1 MATSLTH
8 SPHLKALKIMSEIA
22 IGFIGIGVLLGSI
35 FLGAPIMLA
44 LSSVAFVG
52 LGILTS
58 FTTATTI
65 VGTIYFETVN
75 SFHFSVIPMFLM
87 MGFFAM
93 QAGIGTDLFDACT
106 KWMGRL
112 PGGLAIATTGAAAA
126 FGAASG
132 SSVGSAMLFTKLAL
146 PEMVS
151 RGYDKGFSSACI
163 AIAGTL
169 AVLIPPSAL
178 MVVYGIL
185 TNSSIGE
192 LLIAGIIPGI
202 VFAFLIALT
211 VFVYATMHPTKAPR
225 MTERYSLGERLYS
238 LRLIF
243 PLLTVIL
250 VMIGGLY
257 NGYFTPTEAGG
268 IGALVTFIMS
278 AIRNKENQ
286 ILSLLKT
293 ILETA
298 TLSAMIFAIIIGG
311 LLFARFLALS
321 GVSDEIKFFLT
332 ETGLSVWVV
341 VLLVTILYL
350 IFGMLMDAP
359 SLLAISLPIT
369 HPVMM
374 SLGFDPLWF
383 GVYVVVLAEIGA
395 ITPPVGM
402 NCFVVKG
409 AANGLVTLEEV
420 FGGLWPFLWCCAGML
435 LLLVI
440 FPELV
445 MYLPEKMR

>member
-1 MATSLTH
+1 
-8 SPHLKALKIMSEIA
+8 
-22 IGFIGIGVLLGSI
+22 
-35 FLGAPIMLA
+35 
-44 LSSVAFVG
+44 
-52 LGILTS
+52 
-58 FTTATTI
+58 
-65 VGTIYFETVN
+65 
-75 SFHFSVIPMFLM
+75 MFLL

-93 QAGIGTDLFDACT
+93 QAGIGADLFDACT
-106 KWMGRL
+106 KWLGRL

-146 PEMVS
+146 PEMVA

-202 VFAFLIALT
+202 IFAFLIAAT
-211 VFVYATMHPTKAPR
+211 VFVYASIYPAKAPR
-225 MTERYSLGERLYS
+225 MTEQYSMKEKLYS

-243 PLLTVIL
+243 PLVMVIL
-250 VMIGGLY
+250 IMIGGLY
-257 NGYFTPTEAGG
+257 NGFFTPTEAGG
-268 IGALVTFIMS
+268 IGALVTFFM
-278 AIRNKENQ
+278 AVVRNKNKQ
-286 ILSLLKT
+286 FSSLLKT
-293 ILETA
+293 LLETA

-321 GVSDEIKFFLT
+321 GVSEEIKFFLT
-332 ETGLSVWVV
+332 STGLSVWVV

-420 FGGLWPFLWCCAGML
+420 FGGLWPFLWACALML
-435 LLLVI
+435 GLLVA
-440 FPELV
+440 FPEIV

>member
-1 MATSLTH
+1 
-8 SPHLKALKIMSEIA
+8 MSDVA
-22 IGFIGIGVLLGSI
+22 IGFTGVGLMLLSI

-44 LSSVAFVG
+44 LTTIGCVG
-52 LGILTS
+52 LGLLTS
-58 FTTATTI
+58 FPTVLTI
-65 VGTIYFETVN
+65 LGTIYFETTN
-75 SFHFSVIPMFLM
+75 SFHFSVIPMFLL
-87 MGFFAM
+87 MGYFAM
-93 QAGIGTDLFDACT
+93 QAGIGKDLFDACT
-106 KWMGRL
+106 KWLGGL
-112 PGGLAIATTGAAAA
+112 PGGLAVATTGAAAA

-146 PEMVS
+146 PEMAA
-151 RGYDKGFSSACI
+151 RGYDKGFAAACI

-202 VFAFLIALT
+202 VFAFLIGIT
-211 VFVYATMHPTKAPR
+211 VVVVAVLDPSKAPR
-225 MTERYSLGERLYS
+225 LTERYTLREKLWS
-238 LRLIF
+238 LRLII
-243 PLLTVIL
+243 PLVAVIL

-257 NGYFTPTEAGG
+257 GGYFTPTEGGG
-268 IGALVTFIMS
+268 IGALVTFIM
-278 AIRNKENQ
+278 AVIRDRGLKIP
-286 ILSLLKT
+286 ILMKTLLDT
-293 ILETA
+293 V
-298 TLSAMIFAIIIGG
+298 TLTAMIFAIIIGG

-321 GVSDEIKFFLT
+321 GVSDEIKDFLT
-332 ETGLSVWVV
+332 NTGLSVWVV
-341 VLLVTILYL
+341 LLLVTTLYL

-409 AANGLVTLEEV
+409 AAGDLVSLETI
-420 FGGLWPFLWCCAGML
+420 FKGLWPFLWACAAML
-435 LLLVI
+435 LLLVF
-440 FPELV
+440 FPQMALV
-445 MYLPEKMR
+445 LPQSMR

>member
-1 MATSLTH
+1 
-8 SPHLKALKIMSEIA
+8 MSEITV
-22 IGFIGIGVLLGSI
+22 GFLGIAVLLGSI

-44 LSSVAFVG
+44 LSAVAFIG
-52 LGILTS
+52 LGVLTN
-58 FTTATTI
+58 FATAISI
-65 VGTIYFETVN
+65 VGTLYFETVN
-75 SFHFSVIPMFLM
+75 SFHFSVIPMFLL

-106 KWMGRL
+106 KWLGRL

-146 PEMVS
+146 PEMAA

-202 VFAFLIALT
+202 IFAALIAAT
-211 VFVYATMHPTKAPR
+211 VFIYALVYPTRAPR
-225 MTERYSLGERLYS
+225 MTERYSLRERIYS

-243 PLLTVIL
+243 PLITVIL

-257 NGYFTPTEAGG
+257 NGFFTPTEAGG
-268 IGALVTFIMS
+268 IGALVTFGM
-278 AIRNKENQ
+278 ALIRNRSRQWK
-286 ILSLLKT
+286 SLLNT
-293 ILETA
+293 LLETA

-332 ETGLSVWVV
+332 STGLSVWVV

-395 ITPPVGM
+395 VTPPVGM

-409 AANGLVTLEEV
+409 AANGLVTLEEI
-420 FGGLWPFLWCCAGML
+420 FAGLWPFLGACLAML
-435 LLLVI
+435 LLLVF
-440 FPELV
+440 FPEIVL
-445 MYLPEKMR
+445 YLPQKMR

>member
-1 MATSLTH
+1 
-8 SPHLKALKIMSEIA
+8 MSDVA
-22 IGFIGIGVLLGSI
+22 IGFCGVAVMLTSI

-44 LSSVAFVG
+44 LTTVGFVG
-52 LGILTS
+52 LGLLTS
-58 FTTATTI
+58 FPTVLSI
-65 VGTIYFETVN
+65 VGTLYFETVN
-75 SFHFSVIPMFLM
+75 SFHFSVIPMFLL

-93 QAGIGTDLFDACT
+93 QAGIGNDLFDACT
-106 KWMGRL
+106 KWLGRL

-146 PEMVS
+146 PEMAA
-151 RGYDKGFSSACI
+151 RGYDKGFGAACI

-192 LLIAGIIPGI
+192 LLIAGVLPGI
-202 VFAFLIALT
+202 VFATLIAIT
-211 VFVYATMHPTKAPR
+211 VLIVAIYNPAMAPSIN
-225 MTERYSLGERLYS
+225 ERYTLREKLWSI
-238 LRLIF
+238 RLIT
-243 PLLTVIL
+243 PLVTVIL

-257 NGYFTPTEAGG
+257 AGYFTPTEGGG
-268 IGALVTFIMS
+268 IGAIVTFAM
-278 AIRNKENQ
+278 AVIRSRGVQWRVLMKT
-286 ILSLLKT
+286 LLDT
-293 ILETA
+293 V
-298 TLSAMIFAIIIGG
+298 TLTAMIFAIIVGG

-321 GVSDEIKFFLT
+321 GVSDAIKDVLT
-332 ETGLSVWVV
+332 NTGMSIWFV
-341 VLLVTILYL
+341 VLVVTVIYL

-383 GVYVVVLAEIGA
+383 GVYVIVLAEIGA
-395 ITPPVGM
+395 VTPPVGM

-409 AANGLVTLEEV
+409 AAGDLVTLEQI
-420 FGGLWPFLWCCAGML
+420 FKGLWPFIGTCALML
-435 LLLVI
+435 LLLVL
-440 FPELV
+440 FPEMVL
-445 MYLPEKMR
+445 YLPQKMR